1 MFQKY
6 GSFLLHL
13 STEVNLLH
21 GQPAAVHWT
30 TSEHRNITV
39 QNSEIELNKLCPRDL
54 CVCQL

>member
-13 STEVNLLH
+13 STEVDLLH

-39 QNSEIELNKLCPRDL
+39 QNSEI
-54 CVCQL
+54 

>member
-13 STEVNLLH
+13 STEVDLLH
-21 GQPAAVHWT
+21 SQPAAVHWT

-39 QNSEIELNKLCPRDL
+39 QISEIELNKLCPRDL
-54 CVCQL
+54 YVCQL